1 LEEAVKVLEG
11 MLNRDWVPEVGINF
25 AYALPQARYHEDV
38 CAMKG
43 RIVSLG
49 DEARHA
55 GCLGFGASRHV
66 ARIVLAAMNH
76 DPEMR
81 SALNLR
87 YSEDNLSKIIA
98 TGLEVA
104 SFDRRKEPK
113 GVRTMEWGTVMAI
126 KKAGKVPDVI
136 FDKGGIGKEPMIRV
150 LGRDPFNVLE
160 KINPAMLLR

>member
-1 LEEAVKVLEG
+1 
-11 MLNRDWVPEVGINF
+11 
-25 AYALPQARYHEDV
+25 
-38 CAMKG
+38 
-43 RIVSLG
+43 
-49 DEARHA
+49 
-55 GCLGFGASRHV
+55 
-66 ARIVLAAMNH
+66 MNH

-87 YSEDNLSKIIA
+87 YCEDNLSKIIA